1 VKVACESFRSS
12 GARAVGGV
20 MFAFGEGLP
29 RKPSPASSSGR
40 HGYRRRELY
49 GVALSIGV
57 LRSKH
62 GRNKDAVCKS
72 INKPLT
78 IWAVERR
85 LFFLT
90 LIMGGATFNLFGS
103 LPSGLV
109 MFTAL

>member
-1 VKVACESFRSS
+1 MPNE
-12 GARAVGGV
+12 
-20 MFAFGEGLP
+20 P
-29 RKPSPASSSGR
+29 RFHS
-40 HGYRRRELY
+40 
-49 GVALSIGV
+49 
-57 LRSKH
+57 
-62 GRNKDAVCKS
+62 VCKS